1 MSNPPSNPLD
11 DSNARHRHLGDWLV
25 DGSLYLRR
33 KICHTDWTSPQQA
46 PSTSSVD
53 QDSLELKEVLYNRI
67 HSYILPL
74 LHHQLTTLSLLL
86 DGLPT
91 EPESVMKQ
99 MLQIQ
104 PEIDYNLTQMK
115 AAIDVIC
122 PDSLSYQ
129 ADDQQLK
136 QFKIY
141 RLVELR
147 KMLRQL
153 ETPYTCS
160 VLNAASEHI
169 DAMGFST
176 TSRFE
181 NGEAYT
187 YRHATLHTLDWIGR
201 TVTHLTGSE
210 LDVAGNTWRD
220 SMLSIDQELD
230 NIVNMIKSTPHSPDH
245 RGTHRRNLVREP
257 VIQLAK
263 LAIPVMKLSKLFFIK
278 LSRAGMNRKLV
289 SPFTDMKS
297 NQLACL
303 CQCAGKVASCISLLL
318 DFFSEADATD
328 GAPANPANSENIIVI
343 VETVATSFVTPM
355 DLVVDYLVP
364 LVPETGGLPN
374 QNYYKDWL
382 VTWNTQLLL
391 AIHNCIQ
398 CAANI

>member
-1 MSNPPSNPLD
+1 MDMSNPPSNPLD

-230 NIVNMIKSTPHSPDH
+230 NIVNMFKSTPHSPDH
-245 RGTHRRNLVREP
+245 RGTHRRNL
-257 VIQLAK
+257 
-263 LAIPVMKLSKLFFIK
+263 
-278 LSRAGMNRKLV
+278 
-289 SPFTDMKS
+289 
-297 NQLACL
+297 
-303 CQCAGKVASCISLLL
+303 VASCISLLL

-382 VTWNTQLLL
+382 VTWDTQLLL